1 MSGQIERYE
10 SKPINEDAL
19 KLFNVYDKDGN
30 GRITE
35 KEYEY
40 VEAGHSVKFNTLI
53 INNQKKTNKQNSE
66 KYTSKYNRI

>member
-10 SKPINEDAL
+10 SKQINEDAL
-19 KLFNVYDKDGN
+19 KLFNVYDKYGN

-35 KEYEY
+35 KEY

-53 INNQKKTNKQNSE
+53 INNQKKIT
-66 KYTSKYNRI
+66 